1 MPDGKSRVVY
11 VWQSYDRKSAAG
23 TSPRESVLNAGTSTG
38 ARKG

>member
-23 TSPRESVLNAGTSTG
+23 TFLHASRC
-38 ARKG
+38 